1 MLQGRGIDWNY
12 DISKDIVRRANEENK
27 LIFLHIGSISNIYSR
42 EIAIDLFS
50 NREVCDYINK
60 NYISVIVDKDDK
72 PEAFLL
78 GLDILMMNRDFSYG
92 PMNLFLLPSRRPLVC
107 FSDCEPSFFLDIAT
121 NLVSANKTKKSLLI
135 KLSDELSNSL
145 NLSGTVDNPI
155 KETIIKE
162 DILHEYYS
170 RIHQFTINESFLS
183 KLKPYTLNP
192 ILSTYL
198 LEYLID
204 NPNKQL
210 TDSLND
216 HLDHL
221 QWTPS
226 FDPINGGFFRQASD
240 FTCEHPLFEKTLNEN
255 TSFLYLYSLAYKHF
269 GDFTYRDTSNLIFDF
284 LSQEMVNKEGGLM
297 NSITLLTPLEES
309 YFYHFSINELSILF
323 PENYREIADSIG
335 MNPDYNRLDKQLPSR
350 RHETLYLLSKSDI
363 EKLRTRRAEH
373 RGYLKDER
381 VTTAYQASA
390 ITDIIKSATILESD
404 KMLSFAKRS
413 LDYLI
418 NNHISDN
425 GLIYRYN
432 HKTDK
437 TPSPYLSDY
446 AFFSQSLIY
455 LYRADGNHK
464 HFEMALNF
472 ANTIID
478 LFYKPQNGM
487 FSKTSKDEGLIPIQR
502 ESNIDFIRPSANS
515 ITASLF
521 MDIYQET
528 GLEKYL
534 QIAEQQIKNV
544 IPSILDSGPMLASWS
559 NQIQHYLSIKRQSKK
574 DR

>member
-255 TSFLYLYSLAYKHF
+255 ASFLYLYSLAYKHF

-284 LSQEMVNKEGGLM
+284 LSQEMVNKEGSLM
-297 NSITLLTPLEES
+297 NSITLLTPS
-309 YFYHFSINELSILF
+309 
-323 PENYREIADSIG
+323 
-335 MNPDYNRLDKQLPSR
+335 
-350 RHETLYLLSKSDI
+350 
-363 EKLRTRRAEH
+363 
-373 RGYLKDER
+373 
-381 VTTAYQASA
+381 
-390 ITDIIKSATILESD
+390 
-404 KMLSFAKRS
+404 
-413 LDYLI
+413 
-418 NNHISDN
+418 
-425 GLIYRYN
+425 
-432 HKTDK
+432 
-437 TPSPYLSDY
+437 
-446 AFFSQSLIY
+446 
-455 LYRADGNHK
+455 
-464 HFEMALNF
+464 
-472 ANTIID
+472 
-478 LFYKPQNGM
+478 
-487 FSKTSKDEGLIPIQR
+487 
-502 ESNIDFIRPSANS
+502 
-515 ITASLF
+515 
-521 MDIYQET
+521 
-528 GLEKYL
+528 
-534 QIAEQQIKNV
+534 
-544 IPSILDSGPMLASWS
+544 
-559 NQIQHYLSIKRQSKK
+559 
-574 DR
+574 